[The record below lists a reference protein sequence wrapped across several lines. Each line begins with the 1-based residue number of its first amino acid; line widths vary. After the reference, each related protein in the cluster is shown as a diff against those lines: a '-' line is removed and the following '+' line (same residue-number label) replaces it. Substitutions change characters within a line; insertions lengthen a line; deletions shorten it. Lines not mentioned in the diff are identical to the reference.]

1 MAVQW
6 YEPTTEW
13 LGFTTNIDK
22 KRFKSYTDFYQKILD
37 IAHGVERNGVFAE
50 CQWYQEHKP
59 YYRLYPGV
67 IKPFLKVNIDK
78 VDCGYLKM
86 PTNTLAI
93 QIPSGCVVD
102 GDYELR
108 SILIVMADIEEGKG
122 IYADIEYGRIGATVP
137 MQMKPGNI
145 MSVALMKPMKAGMMF
160 GEMVGDTYDKMLNT
174 TLPTKSNTVL
184 IPKVLFNAAL
194 KIIAVCLLLENDPQI
209 ISPDVLSAD
218 QEKFKL
224 TLDPKYIE
232 KAKRR
237 GKFGWV
243 IGRDIEVS
251 PHIRAP
257 SPFALYWTGKGRTIP
272 IIRYRAGCVVHRELV
287 DKIPTGFDPEQEN
300 NDTHQFS

>member
-1 MAVQW
+1 MMIKW
-6 YEPTTEW
+6 NDYLTEW
-13 LGFTTNIDK
+13 LRCSYELGK
-22 KRFKSYTDFYQKILD
+22 KCPFKTFEEFYKRLFG
-37 IAHGVERNGVFAE
+37 AARN
-50 CQWYQEHKP
+50 QEESAQIKTELGWLRAGKP
-59 YYRLYPGV
+59 YYHVYPG
-67 IKPFLKVNIDK
+67 ILKPFLKMDVDK
-78 VDCGYLKM
+78 VDCGCLKM
-86 PTNTLAI
+86 PINPLLI
-93 QIPSGCVVD
+93 QVPANNLYD
-102 GDYELR
+102 GGVELR
-108 SILIVMADIEEGKG
+108 NIVLSECDILSGGIG
-122 IYADIEYGRIGATVP
+122 IYALIEYGKIGLTLQDLAKP
-137 MQMKPGNI
+137 KIQPNSLMQCQLVTPFQSGTM
-145 MSVALMKPMKAGMMF
+145 L
-160 GEMVGDTYDKMLNT
+160 GEFTRDAFSKISIASLNSGVHP
-174 TLPTKSNTVL
+174 LSQK
-184 IPKVLFNAAL
+184 LFDAAI

-287 DKIPTGFDPEQEN
+287 DKIPTGFDPEREN
-300 NDTHQFS
+300 R